1 MRDLTVRT
9 GMTPRALSADT
20 AVRVPRLLAAALAV
34 LALAGCSRGVTSTPG
49 DAPNLETW
57 VAEVKARPAPPLDPL
72 PVMQQFE
79 TFEYAAQGLRD
90 PFSNA
95 FTDRSNGSG
104 PRPDS
109 DRRKQTLEQFPL
121 DSLDMVGTLGDGG
134 SMVALVMAPDKVTYR
149 VRPGAYM
156 GQSDGRVT
164 DVLEDRIELVELVP
178 DGAGGWL
185 ERPATV
191 ALEDQ

>member
-1 MRDLTVRT
+1 MCVSMLSRTFALVRNT
-9 GMTPRALSADT
+9 LPVL
-20 AVRVPRLLAAALAV
+20 VLLGA
-34 LALAGCSRGVTSTPG
+34 AGCARDITSTPG
-49 DAPNLETW
+49 DAPNLEKW
-57 VAEVKARPAPPLDPL
+57 VAEVKQKEAPALDPL

-79 TFEYAAQGLRD
+79 TFEYAAQSLRD

-95 FTDRSNGSG
+95 FSDQSSSGG

-109 DRRKQTLEQFPL
+109 ARRKQTLEQFPL
-121 DSLDMVGTLGDGG
+121 DSFDMVGTLGQGG
-134 SMVALVMAPDKVTYR
+134 GLVALVMAPDKVTYR

-164 DVLEDRIELVELVP
+164 AVFEDRIELVELVP

-185 ERPATV
+185 ERPATI